1 MAGGQKVLGVT
12 WNPVSDVSEFD
23 IGGVAQSLQSLTP
36 TKRNIIGLASRF
48 YDPLG
53 FWHHN

>member
-48 YDPLG
+48 
-53 FWHHN
+53 